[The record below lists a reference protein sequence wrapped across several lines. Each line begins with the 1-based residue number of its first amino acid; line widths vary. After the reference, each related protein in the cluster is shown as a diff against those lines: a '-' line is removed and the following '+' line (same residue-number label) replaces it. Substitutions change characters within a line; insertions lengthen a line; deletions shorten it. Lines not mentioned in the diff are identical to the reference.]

1 MVLASFG
8 KVMSVIGPV
17 ALASAGLYYI
27 QRGIWPLGRTLN
39 NEWFAASEQMMT
51 SMPRQGSD
59 KPVSKLGLGR
69 TARQSA
75 VCAVPGDS
83 TALNAASALRCL
95 SSTAV

>member
-59 KPVSKLGLGR
+59 KPVRLNPM
-69 TARQSA
+69 SA
-75 VCAVPGDS
+75 HINMRSV
-83 TALNAASALRCL
+83 TY
-95 SSTAV
+95 